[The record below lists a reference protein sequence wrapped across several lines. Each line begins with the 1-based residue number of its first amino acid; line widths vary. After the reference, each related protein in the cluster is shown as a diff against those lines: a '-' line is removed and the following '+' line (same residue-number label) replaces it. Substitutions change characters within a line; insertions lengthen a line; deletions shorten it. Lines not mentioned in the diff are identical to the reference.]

1 MRLDA
6 VECSLASW
14 TWLLLIS
21 GTLRHV
27 HESRG
32 NFPTNT
38 PRWFT
43 DTDEGTSEWYAEHFR
58 ELAAEGSDL
67 EGEARLA
74 DAVVA
79 PGSRILDAGCGQ
91 GRTAAALHHR
101 GHHVTAVD
109 IDPVLLTAARTDN
122 PGPNYI
128 EADLS
133 NLNLSH
139 EVGGGFDAAVSAG
152 NVITFVAPGTEVEVL
167 RCIRGLLRPDGPYL
181 LGFHVDR
188 YPLEAFDV
196 AIEQAGFHL
205 EQRFATWDLRP
216 WKSDSE
222 FAVSILRST

>member
-1 MRLDA
+1 M
-6 VECSLASW
+6 
-14 TWLLLIS
+14 
-21 GTLRHV
+21 GTLPLVPDSPDHL
-27 HESRG
+27 SS
-32 NFPTNT
+32 NI

-43 DTDEGTSEWYAEHFR
+43 ETDEDHSQWYAEHFR

-67 EGEARLA
+67 EGEARLV

-79 PGSRILDAGCGQ
+79 PHSRILDAGCGQ

-101 GHHVTAVD
+101 GHCVTAVD
-109 IDPVLLTAARTDN
+109 MDPILLAAARSDN
-122 PGPNYI
+122 PGPDYI
-128 EADLS
+128 QADLS
-133 NLNLSH
+133 KLDFSH

-196 AIEQAGFHL
+196 AVEQAGFHL

>member
-1 MRLDA
+1 M
-6 VECSLASW
+6 
-14 TWLLLIS
+14 
-21 GTLRHV
+21 GTLPLV
-27 HESRG
+27 PDS
-32 NFPTNT
+32 PDDLSSNT

-43 DTDEGTSEWYAEHFR
+43 ETDEDHSQWYAEHFR

-67 EGEARLA
+67 EGEARLV

-79 PGSRILDAGCGQ
+79 PHSRILDAGCGQ
-91 GRTAAALHHR
+91 GRTAVALHRR

-133 NLNLSH
+133 KLDSSH

-167 RCIRGLLRPDGPYL
+167 RCIRELLRPDGQYL

-196 AIEQAGFHL
+196 AVAQAGFHL

-216 WKSDSE
+216 WKSGSE